1 MGRIDMSPLTLTV
14 ESTVTAISHTSGSLL
29 GGTLLTIDGTNF
41 SNDPLDNPVKVG
53 DYNCLVESTTP

>member
-1 MGRIDMSPLTLTV
+1 MSPLTLTV
-14 ESTVTAISHTSGSLL
+14 ESTVTGISHTSGSLL

-53 DYNCLVESTTP
+53 DYHCLVEFTTP